1 MKKQADMSE
10 ALWEYVEKCRMHS
23 MKMKPIMTIATDKA
37 VPASGAIQNS
47 VVSFLDN
54 VAVMSCPQV
63 TLNPELT
70 LKYWVGFPKT
80 VR

>member
-1 MKKQADMSE
+1 MNE
-10 ALWEYVEKCRMHS
+10 ALWDKVEKCRMHS

-47 VVSFLDN
+47 VVSFPDN
-54 VAVMSCPQV
+54 VAVICCPQV

-70 LKYWVGFPKT
+70 LKSWVGFPKT